1 MLASVFIPNRYN
13 SFAWLN
19 VLGLVLLI
27 CFGRIEPYTVVFG
40 YFLETIIIGL
50 FNVVKMFFASKN
62 DDSGSSIW
70 FLIPFFIFHYGMFVA
85 VQSIFAFVI
94 IGIGGQSF
102 INEPFDLIDNYTK
115 VLSLEGMEYVLPLFV
130 ITQFIKLLFDFVL
143 TNKTKEFTVSEIMT
157 KPYVRIF
164 IQQFVVIIAMFFIM
178 FSKSGVIAALL
189 LVVFRGLVDF
199 FMAGIRENEILLDRV
214 VGKLYNG
221 KTSKEKLRKQL
232 LLFSE

>member
-13 SFAWLN
+13 AFAWLN
-19 VLGLVLLI
+19 ILFLILLI
-27 CFGRIEPYTVVFG
+27 CLGKIAPYAVVFG

-50 FNVVKMFFASKN
+50 FNIVKMILASKK

-70 FLIPFFIFHYGMFVA
+70 FLVPFFIFHYGMFVA
-85 VQSIFAFVI
+85 VQSVFAFVI

-115 VLSLEGMEYVLPLFV
+115 IVSLEGMEYILPLFV
-130 ITQFIKLLFDFVL
+130 ITQLLKLIFDFVL
-143 TNKTKEFTVSEIMT
+143 TNKNRVFTASEIMT

-164 IQQFVVIIAMFFIM
+164 IQQFVVILAMFFIM
-178 FSKSGVIAALL
+178 FSESGVIAAVL
-189 LVVFRGLVDF
+189 LVLFRGVVDF
-199 FMAGIRENEILLDRV
+199 FMAAIREHQVLLDRV
-214 VGKLYNG
+214 VDKIYDG